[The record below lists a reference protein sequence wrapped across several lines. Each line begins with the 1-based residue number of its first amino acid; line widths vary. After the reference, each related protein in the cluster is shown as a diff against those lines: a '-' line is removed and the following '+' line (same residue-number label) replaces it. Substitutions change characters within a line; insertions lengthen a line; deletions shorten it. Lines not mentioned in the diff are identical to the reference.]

1 MLDFLRSEKD
11 IIIAEDDPY
20 FFLQVGEYVPKSK
33 RKERAAKDDND
44 DDITRFVTSLIPTF
58 LRIDTQGR
66 VIRMDTF
73 SKVKSIHSFCAPH

>member
-33 RKERAAKDDND
+33 CKERAAKDDND